1 LKTLVTGLACFRR
14 RKKTQANIKS
24 ARRIKTPSKDPITM
38 PAIAPPESPFRF
50 CVVGD
55 DVEDGDLVAV
65 EDVADEVDVKRGCM
79 DEVAT
84 MGKTTFSQRVVVLE
98 KTQQESVAFGELA
111 AQ

>member
-1 LKTLVTGLACFRR
+1 
-14 RKKTQANIKS
+14 
-24 ARRIKTPSKDPITM
+24 M

-50 CVVGD
+50 RLVG
-55 DVEDGDLVAV
+55 EAAEEGDLVAV
-65 EDVADEVDVKRGCM
+65 EDVADEVEVKRGCM

-84 MGKTTFSQRVVVLE
+84 MGRTTLSHRFVVLE

>member
-1 LKTLVTGLACFRR
+1 
-14 RKKTQANIKS
+14 
-24 ARRIKTPSKDPITM
+24 M

-50 CVVGD
+50 RLVGA
-55 DVEDGDLVAV
+55 DVEEGDLVAV
-65 EDVADEVDVKRGCM
+65 EDVAVEVEVKRGCM

-84 MGKTTFSQRVVVLE
+84 IGRTTLSQRFVVLE

>member
-1 LKTLVTGLACFRR
+1 
-14 RKKTQANIKS
+14 
-24 ARRIKTPSKDPITM
+24 M

-50 CVVGD
+50 RLVGEA
-55 DVEDGDLVAV
+55 VEEGDLVAV
-65 EDVADEVDVKRGCM
+65 EDVADEVEVKRGCM

-84 MGKTTFSQRVVVLE
+84 MGRTTLSQRFVVLE

>member
-1 LKTLVTGLACFRR
+1 M
-14 RKKTQANIKS
+14 
-24 ARRIKTPSKDPITM
+24 TM
-38 PAIAPPESPFRF
+38 PAIAPPESPFLFRL
-50 CVVGD
+50 VGE

-65 EDVADEVDVKRGCM
+65 EEVADEVEVKRGCI

-84 MGKTTFSQRVVVLE
+84 MGRTTLSQRFVVFE